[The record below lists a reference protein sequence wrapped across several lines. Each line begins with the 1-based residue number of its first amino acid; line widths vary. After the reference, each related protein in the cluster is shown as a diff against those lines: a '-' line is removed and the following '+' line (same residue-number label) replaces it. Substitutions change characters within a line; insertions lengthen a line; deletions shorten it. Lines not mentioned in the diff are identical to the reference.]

1 MDSRAIPFGMNE
13 EPHEPGPL
21 TPEEREIGVKQYITF
36 VQWTEQ
42 LVDRRAE
49 ANRFFSGINTAL
61 FGAAGFLLFGK
72 EFSANGREFLLLVF
86 PVAGFF
92 LSTIWL
98 SVLHSHRAILGHKF
112 QAIHEMEK
120 RLPLDPYTREYR
132 GWKLDAKPN
141 QTGSAGFER
150 RIPLLFQMLHFVLLV
165 YLVLFV
171 VGPALPPEL
180 KQSAARVIPFFA
192 PSNSSSSAPSPEI
205 SSLPDN

>member
-1 MDSRAIPFGMNE
+1 LQKIESGAIPFGMNE
-13 EPHEPGPL
+13 EAQEPGL
-21 TPEEREIGVKQYITF
+21 LMPEEREVAVKQYVTF

-49 ANRFFSGINTAL
+49 ANRFFSGINTAM

-72 EFSANGREFLLLVF
+72 EFSANGHEFLLLVF

-98 SVLHSHRAILGHKF
+98 SVLRSHRKILAMKY

-120 RLPLDPYTREYR
+120 RLPLDPYTKEYK
-132 GWKLDAKPN
+132 GWSEDAERK
-141 QTGSAGFER
+141 QTGSAGFESK
-150 RIPLLFQMLHFVLLV
+150 IPLLFQILHIGLLL

-180 KQSAARVIPFFA
+180 KQSVARVIPFV
-192 PSNSSSSAPSPEI
+192 SP
-205 SSLPDN
+205 

>member
-1 MDSRAIPFGMNE
+1 LQKIESWAIPFGMNE
-13 EPHEPGPL
+13 EPQEPRPL
-21 TPEEREIGVKQYITF
+21 TPEEREVGVNQYVTF

-49 ANRFFSGINTAL
+49 ANRFFSGINTAM
-61 FGAAGFLLFGK
+61 FGATGFLLFGK
-72 EFSANGREFLLLVF
+72 EFSANGHEFLLLVF

-98 SVLHSHRAILGHKF
+98 SVLHSHRMILDKKF
-112 QAIHEMEK
+112 KAIHEMEK
-120 RLPLDPYTREYR
+120 RLPLDPYTKEQK
-132 GWKLDAKPN
+132 GWFEDAEAK

-150 RIPLLFQMLHFVLLV
+150 KIPLLFQILHIGLLL

-180 KQSAARVIPFFA
+180 KQSVGESVPQAQDEARA
-192 PSNSSSSAPSPEI
+192 PDPRSRGGE
-205 SSLPDN
+205 D

>member
-1 MDSRAIPFGMNE
+1 MDSHAIAFGMSE
-13 EPHEPGPL
+13 EPQEPGPL
-21 TPEEREIGVKQYITF
+21 TPEEREVGVQQYITF

-61 FGAAGFLLFGK
+61 FGAAGVLLFGK

-92 LSTIWL
+92 LSAIWL
-98 SVLHSHRAILGHKF
+98 SVLHSHRAILSHKF

-120 RLPLDPYTREYR
+120 RLPLDPYTREFR
-132 GWKLDAKPN
+132 GWKLDAKPS

-150 RIPLLFQMLHFVLLV
+150 RIPLVFQTLHFGLLI
-165 YLVLFV
+165 YLLFCV
-171 VGPALPPEL
+171 VGPALPSEL
-180 KQSAARVIPFFA
+180 KQSLARLIPFLT
-192 PSNSSSSAPSPEI
+192 PS
-205 SSLPDN
+205 